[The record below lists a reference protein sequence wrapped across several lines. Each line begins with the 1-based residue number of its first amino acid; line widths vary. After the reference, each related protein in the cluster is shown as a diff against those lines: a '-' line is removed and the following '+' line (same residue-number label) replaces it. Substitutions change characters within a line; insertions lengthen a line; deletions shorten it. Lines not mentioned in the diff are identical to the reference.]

1 MGFNIVLTGMVL
13 SAIPV
18 GEYDKRITILT
29 RERGRITAFAKG
41 ARRSTNQLLAAAN
54 PFALG
59 EFEVYQGKSTYT
71 VVKAE
76 ISDYFRE
83 LAADLDMV
91 CYGYYFLE
99 MADDLAQENVDESE
113 RLRLLYMTLRALES
127 RKIPFAL
134 IRGVYELKTLA
145 IQGEYPNVFSCMKC
159 GTKEDLDFFSM
170 RLRGCLC
177 KKCQAKEGGTPLHG
191 SALYAMQFVISTPP
205 ERLYTFRLTPPVQDE
220 FLSLLKAYRS
230 HYADRRYKSEEFL
243 PQEESGNGQAPR
255 S

>member
-71 VVKAE
+71 LVKAE
-76 ISDYFRE
+76 ISHYFRE
-83 LAADLDMV
+83 LAEDYDMV
-91 CYGYYFLE
+91 CFGYYFLE
-99 MADDLAQENVDESE
+99 MADDLAQENADETE
-113 RLRLLYMTLRALES
+113 RLQLLYQTLRALES
-127 RKIPFAL
+127 KKIPFAL
-134 IRGVYELKTLA
+134 IRGIYELKTLA

-159 GTKEDLDFFSM
+159 GTGEHLDFFSM

-177 KKCQAKEGGTPLHG
+177 PKCQAKEGGTPING
-191 SALYAMQFVISTPP
+191 STLYAMQYVISSPIGK
-205 ERLYTFRLTPPVQDE
+205 LYTFLLTPPVQEE
-220 FLSLLKAYRS
+220 FLQLMKNYRT
-230 HYADRRYKSEEFL
+230 HYMDHRYKSEEFL
-243 PQEESGNGQAPR
+243 PQV
-255 S
+255 